1 MMAIAKRGME
11 RIVSA
16 DSRALNELKVI
27 RSEYQRRVKKTA
39 WASAGA
45 AVVPVP
51 LFDVVVDV
59 GLLMKLIPEIN
70 QAFGLE
76 PEQIQA
82 MSDETRL
89 QVWRRRAERGSE
101 LIGIVVTRELIKRSV
116 QGLGTRV
123 VAKQVTKFI
132 PLGGQIVSATIGYW
146 VMRRMAMTHVDDC
159 FEVACAARGIR
170 QR

>member
-1 MMAIAKRGME
+1 MGVIA
-11 RIVSA
+11 
-16 DSRALNELKVI
+16 DHRALNELKAI
-27 RSEYQRRVKKTA
+27 RTEYQRRVKKTA

-45 AVVPVP
+45 AAIPVP
-51 LFDVVVDV
+51 LLDVVVDV

-70 QAFGLE
+70 RAFGLE

-82 MSDETRL
+82 MSEETRL

-101 LIGIVVTRELIKRSV
+101 LIGMVVTRELIKRSV
-116 QGLGTRV
+116 QGLGTRL

-159 FEVACAARGIR
+159 FEVACTARGISIR
-170 QR
+170 

>member
-1 MMAIAKRGME
+1 MMAAVYAGRE
-11 RIVSA
+11 NDVSA
-16 DSRALNELKVI
+16 DHRALNELKAI
-27 RSEYQRRVKKTA
+27 RLACQQRVKKNA

-45 AVVPVP
+45 AVIPVP

-82 MSDETRL
+82 MPEETRL
-89 QVWRRRAERGSE
+89 HVWKRRAERGSE

-116 QGLGTRV
+116 QGLGTRL

-132 PLGGQIVSATIGYW
+132 PLGGQIVAATIGYW

-159 FEVACAARGIR
+159 FEVACAARGIVR
-170 QR
+170 R